1 MPRLAIA
8 GCGIMGRRHVRGLA
22 QLRQI
27 GNRSFELVAVC
38 DPVCEAAAALAD
50 LAALEL
56 GSRPLVCSSLSEA
69 LAKTAIDALDITTA
83 PALHPV
89 LASEAFAAG
98 LHVLVEKP
106 IALTVRAGQAMVEA
120 ARGAGR
126 VLAVAENYRRDPI
139 NRLARAL
146 IVSGAIGRP
155 YLAMQTH
162 FGWGERV
169 IITPWRHQR
178 ASGGIAVDMGV
189 HYADMLE
196 YLLGPVESVG
206 GMGSLVDTVRIG
218 PQGEEH
224 AADADDVTVGIARFA
239 SGAVG
244 SWTLNFAG
252 RGEETFS
259 RVIHGTEGTIALP
272 RDRTGQPIQM
282 MIARGGRVA
291 AIDSAGQLDLLPD
304 FALDATAAALFGG
317 ERIGQYE
324 LPWADV
330 DAKLLAIEL
339 DDFAR
344 AIETG
349 VEAEV
354 TGEQG
359 VRSLAIAYGFF
370 ESERTGRMLTVA
382 QLLDGRNSPYQG
394 EIDAAPV
401 GGAKP

>member
-1 MPRLAIA
+1 
-8 GCGIMGRRHVRGLA
+8 
-22 QLRQI
+22 
-27 GNRSFELVAVC
+27 
-38 DPVCEAAAALAD
+38 
-50 LAALEL
+50 
-56 GSRPLVCSSLSEA
+56 
-69 LAKTAIDALDITTA
+69 
-83 PALHPV
+83 
-89 LASEAFAAG
+89 
-98 LHVLVEKP
+98 
-106 IALTVRAGQAMVEA
+106 
-120 ARGAGR
+120 
-126 VLAVAENYRRDPI
+126 
-139 NRLARAL
+139 
-146 IVSGAIGRP
+146 
-155 YLAMQTH
+155 MQTH

-218 PQGEEH
+218 PHGEEH

-382 QLLDGRNSPYQG
+382 QLLDGRNSPYQD